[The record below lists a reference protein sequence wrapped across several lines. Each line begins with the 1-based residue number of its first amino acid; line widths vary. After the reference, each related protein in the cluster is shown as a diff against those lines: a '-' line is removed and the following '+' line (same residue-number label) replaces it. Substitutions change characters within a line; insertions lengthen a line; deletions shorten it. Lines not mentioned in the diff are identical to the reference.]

1 MAKHITAAQVE
12 TTHFSCATWDLPNV
26 SIIRSL
32 LSDNLFTTKLQALGG
47 QVWDLMSGGE
57 NPVDRGAWWA
67 ALYGVARSRTRL
79 KQLSSSRSRKDGQGS
94 WISISDVRLLL

>member
-67 ALYGVARSRTRL
+67 ALYGVAQSQTRL
-79 KQLSSSRSRKDGQGS
+79 KRLGGSSSG
-94 WISISDVRLLL
+94 ISGEK